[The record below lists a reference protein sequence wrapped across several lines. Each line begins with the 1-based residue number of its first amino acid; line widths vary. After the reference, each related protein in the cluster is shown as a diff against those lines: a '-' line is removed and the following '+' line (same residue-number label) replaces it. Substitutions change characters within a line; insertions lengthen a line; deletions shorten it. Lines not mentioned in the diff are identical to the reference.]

1 MTANEAAAAVQAGKT
16 GYLELWEAVRRFAHD
31 RAYRWAAALNG
42 LGGVTVEDLE
52 QCAFL
57 ALMKTVEGWDASKGA
72 FLTLYG
78 LRLKTAF
85 SEAAGLRT
93 QRTRRD
99 PLQAALSL
107 DAPLTDDDGDSF
119 SLADIVLDPAAETA
133 IEAAALRDFQ
143 QRRHKTIEVAL
154 AAIPVDQRAAV
165 VGRHY
170 YGRKVDMRAY
180 NAGLRALRYPSVA
193 RGPREFL

>member
-1 MTANEAAAAVQAGKT
+1 MTTNEIAAAVQAGQA
-16 GYLELWEAVRRFAHD
+16 GQLELWDAVWRFAHD

-42 LGGVTVEDLE
+42 LGGVTVEDLD

-57 ALMKTVEGWDASKGA
+57 ALAETLEAWDPERGA

-93 QRTRRD
+93 QRTKRD

-107 DAPLTDDDGDSF
+107 DAPLTDDSGDPF
-119 SLADIVLDPAAETA
+119 VLTDIVPDPAAEAAVDAVAELDFRRRRHEA
-133 IEAAALRDFQ
+133 IEAA
-143 QRRHKTIEVAL
+143 L
-154 AAIPVDQRAAV
+154 AALPAEQRAAV

-170 YGRKVDMRAY
+170 YGQRVSMRAY
-180 NAGLRALRYPSVA
+180 TAGLKALRYPSVA
-193 RGPREFL
+193 RKLREFL